1 MKHLYLEQ
9 KIINNNLKQN
19 IMKQLD
25 FESNT
30 LRLQTSLRGGGI
42 EISLDVLNIKKF
54 KGFKMTAYQNYL
66 GGGMLG
72 GIGND
77 CTFPNW
83 EDSKKLVATAKQLRE
98 YFFAIT
104 NPDEDEWESQ
114 TFEQNETMPL
124 SAY

>member
-1 MKHLYLEQ
+1 MK
-9 KIINNNLKQN
+9 K
-19 IMKQLD
+19 LD

-30 LRLQTSLRGGGI
+30 LRLKTSSRGGGI
-42 EISLDVLNIKKF
+42 EISLDVLNIKKY

-77 CTFPNW
+77 CNFPNW

-98 YFFAIT
+98 YYFELT
-104 NPDEDEWESQ
+104 NPDEDKWESQ
-114 TFEQNETMPL
+114 EFEQVKSMPL